1 MFGIPLI
8 YLKLGG
14 WLLFVAAIYGGYR
27 YVDNLRDT
35 VLELRTEKTQLEDM
49 NETLTDS
56 IAELQRMS
64 EVRDEISTIS
74 REIREKNIVIKESRE
89 EVINDSVAKGNDREV
104 GPLLREFFNSK

>member
-14 WLLFVAAIYGGYR
+14 WLLLVAAIYGGYK

-35 VLELRTEKTQLEDM
+35 VQELRTEKTQLQDM
-49 NETLTDS
+49 NETLSAS
-56 IAELQRMS
+56 IAETQRMA
-64 EVRDEISTIS
+64 EVRDEVSIISK
-74 REIREKNIVIKESRE
+74 EIREKNIVIRESRE